1 MFVVSLRKKK
11 MQEYSEE
18 LLHDIVNGFIK
29 RSLDKSLWTHQA
41 HIITAI
47 WHLKEYEPEDALCR
61 LRSGIISY
69 NLAVGGE
76 NTGQNGYHE
85 TITIFWWEV
94 VKQFIEQNDKISF
107 KEACDIFLNSPM
119 ADKNFPF
126 QFYTKEKLLSTFA
139 RARFINPDLKEIN
152 IEL

>member
-1 MFVVSLRKKK
+1 M
-11 MQEYSEE
+11 EDYSEE
-18 LLHDIVNGFIK
+18 QLNDIVTGFIN
-29 RSLDKSLWTHQA
+29 RSLDKLLWTHQA

-69 NLAVGGE
+69 NLATGGE

-94 VKQFIEQNDKISF
+94 VKQFIEKNRNNSF

-126 QFYTKEKLLSTFA
+126 LFYTKEKLLSAVA
-139 RARFINPDLKEIN
+139 RAKFINPDLKEIN